1 MLSAFSDNTKQDEPA
16 SGRCLFFCKK
26 SQSHRFFFPR
36 SCQEITNSF
45 SHQNASALCK
55 PMWPSARMHR
65 MNSHTINRRNRYLTL
80 WWHFII
86 LKIAKE
92 KRFPNS
98 FDLWHLSGVF
108 SFTEALVCSFIAVCG
123 NLSLQGWKEWA
134 VMSAIKLKGVERE
147 MPEQF
152 KALSLILLSI
162 TLYREGKNISFK
174 LG

>member
-1 MLSAFSDNTKQDEPA
+1 MHNKSPFLQIWSFCNVLSAFSDNTKQDEPA

-134 VMSAIKLKGVERE
+134 VMSAIKLKGAERE
-147 MPEQF
+147 RCLNNSKHF
-152 KALSLILLSI
+152 H
-162 TLYREGKNISFK
+162 
-174 LG
+174 

>member
-1 MLSAFSDNTKQDEPA
+1 MHNRSPFLQIWSFCCVISFQWQYKAGWA
-16 SGRCLFFCKK
+16 CLRKMPLFLQEE
-26 SQSHRFFFPR
+26 SVPHFFFSG

-134 VMSAIKLKGVERE
+134 VMSAIKLKGAERE
-147 MPEQF
+147 RCLNNSKHF
-152 KALSLILLSI
+152 H
-162 TLYREGKNISFK
+162 
-174 LG
+174 